1 MCQGTEADDVGE
13 NPCPVRV
20 DSSVGDQ
27 LHIKL
32 IRHKEHEMV
41 ISAIE
46 NNNKQEV
53 NT

>member
-1 MCQGTEADDVGE
+1 MRQGTEADDVGE
-13 NPCPVRV
+13 NPCP

-27 LHIKL
+27 LPIKQ